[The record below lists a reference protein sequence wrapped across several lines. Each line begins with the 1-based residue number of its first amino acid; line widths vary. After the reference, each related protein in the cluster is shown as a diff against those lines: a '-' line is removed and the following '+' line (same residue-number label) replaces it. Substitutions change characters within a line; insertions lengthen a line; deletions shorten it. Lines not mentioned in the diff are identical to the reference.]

1 MFCSA
6 PNKRISAQQLFE
18 SLVDLGVQVGTQ
30 DCNLIVSRYDG
41 DMDGKLGYWEF
52 ANLFLPIDVQ
62 QRYELEQRHVVEI
75 DDEIKFKIRRI
86 ILSIV
91 DAENTV
97 ESIR

>member
-1 MFCSA
+1 M
-6 PNKRISAQQLFE
+6 
-18 SLVDLGVQVGTQ
+18 
-30 DCNLIVSRYDG
+30 
-41 DMDGKLGYWEF
+41 
-52 ANLFLPIDVQ
+52 FLPIDVQ
-62 QRYELEQRHVVEI
+62 QRYELEQRHVVEL